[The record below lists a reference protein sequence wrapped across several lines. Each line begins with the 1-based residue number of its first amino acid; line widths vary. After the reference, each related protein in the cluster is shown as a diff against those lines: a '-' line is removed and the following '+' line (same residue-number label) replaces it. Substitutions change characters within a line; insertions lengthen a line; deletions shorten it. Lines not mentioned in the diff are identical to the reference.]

1 MAHGEVVDFS
11 YRAVDGLIRIADEF
25 WHEIDGSCA
34 RTGFDPRDLPF
45 DRFLNL
51 IYSWACQRVQ
61 YAENGRTE
69 LDEALF
75 GEEDHQIGVEPD
87 SVAPKVVEEE
97 MALFQAFSTEHSQ
110 LSRGVS

>member
-1 MAHGEVVDFS
+1 MADGEVVDFS
-11 YRAVDGLIRIADEF
+11 YPAVAGLIRIADEF
-25 WHEIDGSCA
+25 WPEIDGACA
-34 RTGFDPRDLPF
+34 RTGFDPLELPF

-51 IYSWACQRVQ
+51 IYAWSCERVQ
-61 YAENGRTE
+61 YSENGRAE

-75 GEEDHQIGVEPD
+75 GEENRQTGVEPD
-87 SVAPKVVEEE
+87 SVAPEVVEEE